1 MQSVGINVNKNET
14 FSSKLKRESN
24 HSCGIASERERVDEN
39 DVEGGKNTNF
49 LNETDCKE
57 L

>member
-14 FSSKLKRESN
+14 FLQNSSGDGSARETEN
-24 HSCGIASERERVDEN
+24 EIEREGGCG
-39 DVEGGKNTNF
+39 EGKKTQNF